1 VNTITASFRI
11 HPQSPSPTQASA
23 HSPTPSNLALL
34 TGRPASLSA
43 GSLASK
49 PAAAKRPVVSVD
61 TSEFKNPTPLARKL
75 KAAYDRQLGTAMNY
89 AKRLTGR
96 DVPFKLIYNNQEP
109 GRGKQLAN
117 TNWGL
122 NPPEITIHLYDN
134 GSGQLAKNYVGNTS
148 DESVLVALTH
158 EVMHAASSEFIKIV
172 TNDEALN
179 SPSLSKGM
187 PPFATPAPTNTGLST
202 PQTASVSG
210 TLIEGTADLFANQAV
225 ANGAK
230 KYPSGTYWNHDRYA
244 EQLNQRLPEGV
255 LKRVMFN
262 TNGYPAYQTE
272 RKLVT
277 DTLNTIRLESYAK
290 AADQVLAGNSSLKTS
305 FKENHLLLLAYYHP
319 QHALVKKFEAAFA
332 TKNGVKLNL
341 AEFAKMAGTSE
352 LSKTPDEVDAENR
365 ANPFQNSADPQI
377 QAYQN
382 FLVNVYP
389 PTLRKIYALWPSVVD
404 GVPLKHAEH

>member
-1 VNTITASFRI
+1 MNAVTTTTTGPFNAQSLSQTA
-11 HPQSPSPTQASA
+11 QAQ
-23 HSPTPSNLALL
+23 SNLTRLVTNEGDRAL
-34 TGRPASLSA
+34 TTVG
-43 GSLASK
+43 SK
-49 PAAAKRPVVSVD
+49 PTTAKSPAVSVD

-75 KAAYDRQLGTAMNY
+75 KASYDQQLRTTMAY
-89 AKRLTGR
+89 AKKLTGR
-96 DVPFKLIYNNQEP
+96 DVPFKLIYNNQQP
-109 GRGKQLAN
+109 GPDRELAS
-117 TNWGL
+117 TNWRL

-148 DESVLVALTH
+148 DESVLIALTH
-158 EVMHAASSEFIKIV
+158 EVMHAASSEFIKSV
-172 TNDEALN
+172 SKNDALN

-210 TLIEGTADLFANQAV
+210 TLIEGTADLFGNQVV

-230 KYPSGTYWNHDRYA
+230 KYPSGAYWNHDRYA

-262 TNGYPAYQTE
+262 TNGYPAYQSE
-272 RKLVT
+272 RKLVF

-305 FKENHLLLLAYYHP
+305 FKENHLLLLAHYHP
-319 QHALVKKFEAAFA
+319 QHALVRKFEAAFA
-332 TKNGVKLNL
+332 AKHGVKLNL

-352 LSKTPDEVDAENR
+352 LSKTPNEVDAENQ
-365 ANPFQNSADPQI
+365 ANPFQNSSDPQV
-377 QAYQN
+377 QARQS
-382 FLVNVYP
+382 FLTNVYP
-389 PTLRKIYALWPSVVD
+389 ATLRKIYALWPSVV
-404 GVPLKHAEH
+404 GSVP